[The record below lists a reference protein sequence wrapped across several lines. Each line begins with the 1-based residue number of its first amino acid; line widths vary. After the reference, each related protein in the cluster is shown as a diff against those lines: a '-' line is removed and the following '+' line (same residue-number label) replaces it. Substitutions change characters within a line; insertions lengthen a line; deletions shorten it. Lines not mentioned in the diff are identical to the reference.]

1 MSENNT
7 VTFVEY
13 AKRDEEKKITLLEAA
28 RLCGIDLENNI
39 STNLFIDDLPFEEI
53 DGGVLTYKKQES

>member
-39 STNLFIDDLPFEEI
+39 STNLFIDDLPFKKI
-53 DGGVLTYKKQES
+53 DGGALTYKKQES